1 MYWTDLC
8 VLQNTLYIWELD
20 FTYWWDE
27 NDFNMSCLFYW
38 FTLMYNFNLE
48 LCQNLFFLMLAKR
61 RCWIF
66 CNLSPFTVE
75 ERYQND
81 LYFIASE
88 TKISLDPQ
96 VQTRREDHPLPW
108 VLMTGESLPS
118 TQKTEECPSQMTGG
132 FPQWRVQIVDPW
144 ALAFHPLTPWS
155 SDHRPHLT
163 GDPLLQWTEGHHLL
177 MIEG

>member
-1 MYWTDLC
+1 MPYVYFIDLHRC
-8 VLQNTLYIWELD
+8 TTLIIWSFARIYSFLCWQKEVLQ
-20 FTYWWDE
+20 
-27 NDFNMSCLFYW
+27 
-38 FTLMYNFNLE
+38 
-48 LCQNLFFLMLAKR
+48 
-61 RCWIF
+61 IF
-66 CNLSPFTVE
+66 CNLSRFTVE

-81 LYFIASE
+81 IYFIASE

-96 VQTRREDHPLPW
+96 VQTQTGDHPLPW

-132 FPQWRVQIVDPW
+132 FPQWRVQTADPW
-144 ALAFHPLTPWS
+144 APAYHPLTPWS
-155 SDHRPHLT
+155 SDHRPRLT